1 MDHLQ
6 ILHFT
11 VNKKKIEC
19 MSEASHAVG
28 DDMEMIAVVL
38 RIRIRGREVRHVAVG
53 DSMVANMEVDIFPDP
68 DTVDAVQK
76 QPEDP
81 NVSAG
86 YYKGENED
94 KGDFQRTQILLGVH
108 SNIDDIDSA

>member
-1 MDHLQ
+1 
-6 ILHFT
+6 
-11 VNKKKIEC
+11 
-19 MSEASHAVG
+19 MSEASHAVA
-28 DDMEMIAVVL
+28 EHVKMIAVVL
-38 RIRIRGREVRHVAVG
+38 RIRIRGREVRHGFVRDV
-53 DSMVANMEVDIFPDP
+53 MEVDIFPDP

>member
-1 MDHLQ
+1 
-6 ILHFT
+6 
-11 VNKKKIEC
+11 
-19 MSEASHAVG
+19 MSEASHGVI
-28 DDMEMIAVVL
+28 EVRRMIAVVL
-38 RIRIRGREVRHVAVG
+38 RIRIRGREVLNLDVERNIKV
-53 DSMVANMEVDIFPDP
+53 NIFPDP

>member
-1 MDHLQ
+1 MP
-6 ILHFT
+6 
-11 VNKKKIEC
+11 
-19 MSEASHAVG
+19 EASHGV
-28 DDMEMIAVVL
+28 MEVVEMIAVVL
-38 RIRIRGREVRHVAVG
+38 RIRIRGPEVLNVRVREVMVADIF
-53 DSMVANMEVDIFPDP
+53 DSMDSM
-68 DTVDAVQK
+68 DAVQK

>member
-1 MDHLQ
+1 ML
-6 ILHFT
+6 
-11 VNKKKIEC
+11 VAANKKKIEC
-19 MSEASHAVG
+19 MSEASHGVAEVI
-28 DDMEMIAVVL
+28 EMIAVVL
-38 RIRIRGREVRHVAVG
+38 RIRIRGQEVVQMFVHGA
-53 DSMVANMEVDIFPDP
+53 MEVDIFPDP

>member
-1 MDHLQ
+1 
-6 ILHFT
+6 
-11 VNKKKIEC
+11 
-19 MSEASHAVG
+19 MSEASHGVI
-28 DDMEMIAVVL
+28 EVRRMIAVVL
-38 RIRIRGREVRHVAVG
+38 RIRIRGQEVLHVVDIG
-53 DSMVANMEVDIFPDP
+53 DIEVDIFDDP

>member
-1 MDHLQ
+1 MP
-6 ILHFT
+6 
-11 VNKKKIEC
+11 
-19 MSEASHAVG
+19 EASHAVKEVG
-28 DDMEMIAVVL
+28 RMIAVVL
-38 RIRIRGREVRHVAVG
+38 RIRIRGQEVVHVVV
-53 DSMVANMEVDIFPDP
+53 DVYIEVDIFPDP